1 MPYINTKTTANISK
15 DQELALKEAFGKA
28 IELIPG
34 KSEAWLMLE
43 FSDNCRMAF
52 KGTTSPDIAILEVAI
67 LGKATAD
74 AYDALTTQ
82 LCKDVSAILGVPS
95 DRIYIKYSEHDT
107 WGYNGFNF

>member
-15 DQELALKEAFGKA
+15 AQELALKEAFGKA

-67 LGKATAD
+67 LGKASSD
-74 AYDALTTQ
+74 AYDALTAQ

>member
-1 MPYINTKTTANISK
+1 MPYINTKTTASISK

-52 KGTTSPDIAILEVAI
+52 KGTQSPDIAMLEVAI
-67 LGKATAD
+67 LGKAKRAD
-74 AYDALTTQ
+74 YDKLTER
-82 LCKDVSAILGVPS
+82 LCSDVNSILGVPT
-95 DRIYIKYSEHDT
+95 DRIYIKYSEHDC
-107 WGYNGFNF
+107 WGFDEINF

>member
-52 KGTTSPDIAILEVAI
+52 KGTQSPDIAMLEVAI
-67 LGKATAD
+67 LGKAKRAD
-74 AYDALTTQ
+74 YDNLTEQ
-82 LCKDVSAILGVPS
+82 LCNDVNAILGVPT
-95 DRIYIKYSEHDT
+95 DRIYIKYSEHDC
-107 WGYNGFNF
+107 WGFDRINF

>member
-1 MPYINTKTTANISK
+1 MPYINTKTTATITK
-15 DQELALKEAFGKA
+15 EQEIALKEAFGKA

-52 KGTTSPDIAILEVAI
+52 KGTQSPDIAILEVAI
-67 LGKATAD
+67 LGKAKSAD
-74 AYDALTTQ
+74 YDKLTER
-82 LCKDVSAILGVPS
+82 LCSEVSSILGVPS
-95 DRIYIKYSEHDT
+95 DRIYVKYSEHDC